1 MSDKTSVINVGD
13 WIVRQ
18 RVPDEGGPFH
28 LILLLHGWTGDE
40 NSMWIFASRLPSNY
54 IILSPRGISDAPLGG
69 FGWEGK
75 GGAGWPTADNFQ
87 DAIGAL
93 FDLVASIQHPELST
107 DHFDVMGFSQGA
119 ALAYTM
125 LLQHPERINKLAGI
139 SGFLPEG
146 LGEEIKDRRLLDK
159 KIFVAHGRRD
169 DMVSIDR
176 ARSVV
181 KELKSAGS
189 EVIYCEEDVGH
200 KLSAGCFRAMDDYFS
215 D

>member
-75 GGAGWPTADNFQ
+75 GVSGWPTADNFQ

-93 FDLVASIQHPELST
+93 FDLVASINLPELTT
-107 DHFDVMGFSQGA
+107 DQFDVMGFSQGA

-139 SGFLPEG
+139 SGFLPDG
-146 LGEEIKDRRLLDK
+146 LGEEIKDRNILDK

-176 ARSVV
+176 ARYVV

-189 EVIYCEEDVGH
+189 KVIYCEEDVGH

>member
-1 MSDKTSVINVGD
+1 MIDKTSIINLDD
-13 WIVRQ
+13 WTVRQ
-18 RVPDEGGPFH
+18 RFPEGAGPQR
-28 LILLLHGWTGDE
+28 LILLIHGWTGDE
-40 NSMWIFASRLPSNY
+40 NSMWIFAPRLPSNY
-54 IILSPRGISDAPLGG
+54 VILSPRGISDTPLGG
-69 FGWEGK
+69 FSWEEK
-75 GGAGWPTADNFQ
+75 DVAGWPTADNFQ

-93 FDLVASIQHPELST
+93 FDLVASVQHPELST
-107 DHFDVMGFSQGA
+107 DQFDVMGFSQGA

-125 LLQHPERINKLAGI
+125 LLLHPERINKLAGI

-146 LGEEIKDRRLLDK
+146 LGEQIKDRRLLDK

-176 ARSVV
+176 ARSVLRD
-181 KELKSAGS
+181 LKSAGS

>member
-1 MSDKTSVINVGD
+1 MSDKTSVINIGD

-107 DHFDVMGFSQGA
+107 DYFNVMGFSQGA
-119 ALAYTM
+119 ALAYTI
-125 LLQHPERINKLAGI
+125 LLQYPERINKLAGI
-139 SGFLPEG
+139 SGFLPDG
-146 LGEEIKDRRLLDK
+146 LGEEIKDRKLLDK

-176 ARSVV
+176 ARFVV

-189 EVIYCEEDVGH
+189 KVIYCEEDVGH
-200 KLSAGCFRAMDDYFS
+200 KLSAGCFRAMDDYYS